1 MGIYLN
7 PGKDKFQSIRKKKYI
22 DKSALISCVNANLDT
37 RLMMPLNAPYGSPT
51 RKSVR
56 NLHCLF
62 PRAVIWIVFWCLPF
76 SIFFK

>member
-37 RLMMPLNAPYGSPT
+37 RETGQ
-51 RKSVR
+51 KI
-56 NLHCLF
+56 CL
-62 PRAVIWIVFWCLPF
+62 RIL
-76 SIFFK
+76 K